1 MPKTA
6 NHHKAELSKPIS
18 ANLGSA
24 PSLPADSEDSALSL
38 RLKQY
43 LKPQDIAQ
51 VWEAYRYAYHA
62 HEGVVRKTGEPYI
75 THPVAVACVLADLHM
90 DVPTLLAALLH
101 DVVEDTDIT
110 TQDIKEKFGR
120 QVAELVDGVTKLDRI
135 EFQSASVAQAE
146 NFRKMLLAMS
156 QDVRVILVK
165 LADRLHNMQTLGAMK
180 PAKQKLIAKET
191 LDIYAPIANR
201 LGLNTIYQELE
212 DLSFQYLH
220 PMRHSAI
227 SNAVKATRGNRK
239 EVVSKTLESI
249 KHQLTGMHIA
259 AEVSGREKHLFSIY
273 KKMSGKTTAFSQIY
287 DIYGFRVV
295 VKDLSSCYVALGAL
309 HALYKPI
316 TSKFKDYIAIPK
328 ANGYQSL
335 HTTLFGPFGTPIEV
349 QIRSAEMHNIADAG
363 VAAHWLYK
371 SNDAQ
376 LTALQQKTHQW
387 LQRLLEIQSESADS
401 LDFLEHLK
409 IDLFPDE
416 VYVFTPKSKIL
427 ALPKGATAVDFAY
440 AVHSD
445 IGNSCVAVRINQ
457 DLAPLRTELHNGDHV
472 EIITGSL
479 AKPNPAWLNY
489 VVTGRARAH
498 IRHFLKSQQS
508 TESAHL
514 GERMLNQA
522 LRALHVEPGQI
533 TDAHWQKLIRD
544 YGLKKKSEIL
554 TDIGLGK
561 RQNVMVAH
569 QLLAMGEVQEESS
582 EGTIG
587 KFLGKIFGKT
597 TKPLDTI
604 TIRGSEGM
612 AVQFAQCCR
621 PIPGDPILG
630 FINKDK
636 GLVVHTHDCP
646 AIRKF
651 RLDPDKWLDVEWE
664 PDSQRL
670 YKTNLNLTVAN
681 QPGMLAKIATGIADA
696 GSNID
701 NVSVEEA
708 DGSSYAN
715 LYFTVQVR
723 NRIHLAELVR
733 SLRKIP
739 DVVRINRTKGNLAAS
754 DTKKYSQ

>member
-1 MPKTA
+1 MPKAATPY
-6 NHHKAELSKPIS
+6 KAESSKPSS
-18 ANLGSA
+18 AKLSLE
-24 PSLPADSEDSALSL
+24 SLLPADSEDSALSL

-43 LKPQDIAQ
+43 LKPQDISQ
-51 VWEAYRYAYHA
+51 VWEAYRYAYQA

-75 THPVAVACVLADLHM
+75 THPVSVACVLADLHM
-90 DVPTLLAALLH
+90 DIPTILAALLH
-101 DVVEDTDIT
+101 DVVEDTAIT
-110 TQDIKEKFGR
+110 TQDIKEKFGQ
-120 QVAELVDGVTKLDRI
+120 QVAELVDGVTKLDKI
-135 EFQSASVAQAE
+135 EFQSASEAQAE

-165 LADRLHNMQTLGAMK
+165 LADRLHNMQTLEAMK
-180 PAKQKLIAKET
+180 PEKQKLIAKET

-201 LGLNTIYQELE
+201 LGLNAIYQELE
-212 DLSFQYLH
+212 DLSFKYLY
-220 PMRHSAI
+220 PMRFSAI
-227 SNAVKATRGNRK
+227 SNAVKAARGNRK
-239 EVVSKTLESI
+239 EVVNKILESI
-249 KHQLTGMHIA
+249 KQQLAGMSIE
-259 AEVSGREKHLFSIY
+259 AEVSGREKHLYSIY
-273 KKMSGKTTAFSQIY
+273 KKMTGKGTAFSQIY

-295 VKDLSSCYVALGAL
+295 VKDLASCYITLGAL

-316 TSKFKDYIAIPK
+316 SSKFKDYIAIPK

-371 SNDAQ
+371 ASDAQ

-387 LQRLLEIQSESADS
+387 LQRLLEIQSESSDS

-416 VYVFTPKSKIL
+416 VYVFTPKGKIL

-440 AVHSD
+440 AVHSG

-457 DLAPLRTELHNGDHV
+457 ELAPLRTELHNGDHV
-472 EIITGSL
+472 EIITGAL

-498 IRHFLKSQQS
+498 IRHHLKSQKS

-522 LRALHVEPGQI
+522 LRAMHVEPSSI
-533 TDAHWQKLIRD
+533 TEAHWQKLIRD
-544 YGLKKKSEIL
+544 YGLKKKSDIL
-554 TDIGLGK
+554 SEVGLGK

-569 QLLAMGEVQEESS
+569 QLLAMTDENLEKHTQLPAKS
-582 EGTIG
+582 
-587 KFLGKIFGKT
+587 
-597 TKPLDTI
+597 LDTI
-604 TIRGSEGM
+604 TIRGTEGM

-636 GLVVHTHDCP
+636 GLVIHTHDCP
-646 AIRKF
+646 SVRKF
-651 RLDPDKWLDVEWE
+651 KLEPDKWLDVDWDPE
-664 PDSQRL
+664 SQRL
-670 YKTNLNLTVAN
+670 FKTNLNLTVAN
-681 QPGMLAKIATGIADA
+681 QPGMLAKIASGIAEA

-708 DGSSYAN
+708 DGSAYAN
-715 LYFTVQVR
+715 LYFTVQVK
-723 NRIHLAELVR
+723 NRIHLADLMR

-739 DVVRINRTKGNLAAS
+739 DVVRINRTKGNVANNSAKQS
-754 DTKKYSQ
+754 SQ

>member
-1 MPKTA
+1 MPKSATA
-6 NHHKAELSKPIS
+6 HKTASSSTHANPLAAEL
-18 ANLGSA
+18 L
-24 PSLPADSEDSALSL
+24 LPADRDDSALSL
-38 RLKQY
+38 RLKHY
-43 LKPQDIAQ
+43 LKSEDITQ
-51 VWEAYRYAYHA
+51 VWEAYRYADQA
-62 HEGVVRKTGEPYI
+62 HQGVVRKTGEPYI
-75 THPVAVACVLADLHM
+75 SHPVSVACILADMHM
-90 DVPTLLAALLH
+90 DLPTIMAALLH
-101 DVVEDTDIT
+101 DVVEDTDIST
-110 TQDIKEKFGR
+110 DDIKEKFGQ
-120 QVAELVDGVTKLDRI
+120 QVAELVDGVTKLDKI

-165 LADRLHNMQTLGAMK
+165 LADRLHNMQTLEGMRQE
-180 PAKQKLIAKET
+180 KQKLTAKET

-201 LGLNTIYQELE
+201 LGLNEIYQELE
-212 DLSFQYLH
+212 DLSFKYLH
-220 PMRHSAI
+220 PMRYNAI
-227 SNAVKATRGNRK
+227 ANAVKAARGNRK
-239 EVVSKTLESI
+239 EVVSKILESI
-249 KHQLTGMHIA
+249 KHQLAGMKIE
-259 AEVSGREKHLFSIY
+259 AEVSGREKHLYSIY
-273 KKMSGKTTAFSQIY
+273 KKMSGKTTSFSQIY

-295 VKDLSSCYVALGAL
+295 VKDLASCYSALGAL
-309 HALYKPI
+309 HGLYKPI

-349 QIRSAEMHNIADAG
+349 QIRSNEMHNIAAAG

-371 SNDAQ
+371 SSDAQ

-387 LQRLLEIQSESADS
+387 LQRLLEIQSDSADS

-416 VYVFTPKSKIL
+416 VYVFTPKGKIL
-427 ALPKGATAVDFAY
+427 ALPKGATSVDFAY

-498 IRHFLKSQQS
+498 IRHFLKSQHS

-522 LRALHVEPGQI
+522 LRAMHIEPNQV
-533 TDAHWQKLIRD
+533 TEAHWQKLIRD

-569 QLLAMGEVQEESS
+569 QLLAMGEILELPP
-582 EGTIG
+582 EGGLG
-587 KFLGKIFGKT
+587 KLLGKIFRKPS
-597 TKPLDTI
+597 KPLDTI

-612 AVQFAQCCR
+612 AVQFAPCCR

-651 RLDPDKWLDVEWE
+651 RLDPEKWLDVEWE
-664 PDSQRL
+664 PESEHL
-670 YKTNLNLTVAN
+670 YKANLNLTVAN
-681 QPGMLAKIATGIADA
+681 QPGMLAKIASGIADA

-701 NVSVEEA
+701 NVSVEEP

-715 LYFTVQVR
+715 LYFTVQVK
-723 NRIHLAELVR
+723 NRIHLAELMR
-733 SLRKIP
+733 GLRKIP
-739 DVVRINRTKGNLAAS
+739 DVVRINRSKGNPATHDGKS
-754 DTKKYSQ
+754 VS

>member
-1 MPKTA
+1 MPKPATA
-6 NHHKAELSKPIS
+6 HKTASSSTHANTLAAEL
-18 ANLGSA
+18 L
-24 PSLPADSEDSALSL
+24 LPADRDDSALSS
-38 RLKQY
+38 RLKHY
-43 LKPQDIAQ
+43 LKSEDITQ
-51 VWEAYRYAYHA
+51 VWEAYRYADQA
-62 HEGVVRKTGEPYI
+62 HQGVVRKTGEPYI
-75 THPVAVACVLADLHM
+75 SHPVSVACILADMHM
-90 DVPTLLAALLH
+90 DLPTIMAALLH
-101 DVVEDTDIT
+101 DVVEDTDIST
-110 TQDIKEKFGR
+110 DDIKEKFGQ
-120 QVAELVDGVTKLDRI
+120 QVAELVDGVTKLDKI

-165 LADRLHNMQTLGAMK
+165 LADRLHNMQTLEGMR
-180 PAKQKLIAKET
+180 PEKQKLIAKET

-201 LGLNTIYQELE
+201 LGLNEIYQELE
-212 DLSFQYLH
+212 DLSFKYLH
-220 PMRHSAI
+220 PMRYNAI
-227 SNAVKATRGNRK
+227 ANAVMAARGNRK
-239 EVVSKTLESI
+239 EVVSKILESI
-249 KHQLTGMHIA
+249 KHQLVGMKIE
-259 AEVSGREKHLFSIY
+259 AEVSGREKHLYSIY
-273 KKMSGKTTAFSQIY
+273 KKMSGKTTSFSQIY

-295 VKDLSSCYVALGAL
+295 VKDLASCYVALGAL
-309 HALYKPI
+309 HGLYKPI

-349 QIRSAEMHNIADAG
+349 QIRSAEMHNIAAAG

-387 LQRLLEIQSESADS
+387 LQRLLEIQSDSADS

-416 VYVFTPKSKIL
+416 VYVFTPKGKIL

-440 AVHSD
+440 AVHSG

-498 IRHFLKSQQS
+498 IRHYLKSQHS

-522 LRALHVEPGQI
+522 LRAMHIEPDQI
-533 TDAHWQKLIRD
+533 TESHWQKLIRD

-569 QLLAMGEVQEESS
+569 QLLAMGEMLEESP
-582 EGTIG
+582 EGGIG
-587 KFLGKIFGKT
+587 KFLGKIFRKPS
-597 TKPLDTI
+597 KPLDTI

-612 AVQFAQCCR
+612 AVQFAPCCR

-651 RLDPDKWLDVEWE
+651 RLDPEKWLDVEWE
-664 PDSQRL
+664 PDSEHL
-670 YKTNLNLTVAN
+670 YKANLNLTVAN
-681 QPGMLAKIATGIADA
+681 QPGMLAKIASGIADA

-701 NVSVEEA
+701 NVSVEEP

-715 LYFTVQVR
+715 LYFTVQVK
-723 NRIHLAELVR
+723 NRIHLAELMR
-733 SLRKIP
+733 GLRKIP
-739 DVVRINRTKGNLAAS
+739 DVVRINRSKGNPATHDGKS
-754 DTKKYSQ
+754 VS

>member
-1 MPKTA
+1 MPKSATA
-6 NHHKAELSKPIS
+6 HKTASSSTHANPLAAEL
-18 ANLGSA
+18 L
-24 PSLPADSEDSALSL
+24 LPADRDDSALSS
-38 RLKQY
+38 RLKHY
-43 LKPQDIAQ
+43 LKSEDITQ
-51 VWEAYRYAYHA
+51 VWEAYRYADQA
-62 HEGVVRKTGEPYI
+62 HQGVVRKTGEPYI
-75 THPVAVACVLADLHM
+75 SHPVSVACILADMHM
-90 DVPTLLAALLH
+90 DLPTIMAALLH
-101 DVVEDTDIT
+101 DVVEDTDIST
-110 TQDIKEKFGR
+110 DDIKEKFGQ
-120 QVAELVDGVTKLDRI
+120 QVAELVDGVTKLDKI

-165 LADRLHNMQTLGAMK
+165 LADRLHNMQTLEGMRLE
-180 PAKQKLIAKET
+180 KQKLIAKET

-201 LGLNTIYQELE
+201 LGLNEIYQELE
-212 DLSFQYLH
+212 DLSFKYLH
-220 PMRHSAI
+220 PMRYNAI
-227 SNAVKATRGNRK
+227 ANAVKAARGNRK
-239 EVVSKTLESI
+239 EVVSKILESI
-249 KHQLTGMHIA
+249 KHQLAGMKIE
-259 AEVSGREKHLFSIY
+259 AEVSGREKHLYSIY
-273 KKMSGKTTAFSQIY
+273 KKMSGKTTSFSQIY

-295 VKDLSSCYVALGAL
+295 VKDLASCYSALGAL
-309 HALYKPI
+309 HGLYKPI

-349 QIRSAEMHNIADAG
+349 QIRSNEMHNIAAAG

-371 SNDAQ
+371 SSDAQ

-387 LQRLLEIQSESADS
+387 LQRLLEIQSDSADS

-416 VYVFTPKSKIL
+416 VYVFTPKGKIL
-427 ALPKGATAVDFAY
+427 ALPKGATSVDFAY

-498 IRHFLKSQQS
+498 IRHFLKSQHS

-522 LRALHVEPGQI
+522 LRAMHIEPNQV
-533 TDAHWQKLIRD
+533 TEAHWQKLIRD

-569 QLLAMGEVQEESS
+569 QLLAMGEILDLPP
-582 EGTIG
+582 EGGLG
-587 KFLGKIFGKT
+587 KLLGKIFRKPS
-597 TKPLDTI
+597 KPLDTI

-612 AVQFAQCCR
+612 AVQFAPCCR

-651 RLDPDKWLDVEWE
+651 RLDPEKWLDVEWE
-664 PDSQRL
+664 PESEHL
-670 YKTNLNLTVAN
+670 YKANLNLTVAN
-681 QPGMLAKIATGIADA
+681 QPGMLAKIASGIADA

-701 NVSVEEA
+701 NVSVEEP

-715 LYFTVQVR
+715 LYFTVQVK
-723 NRIHLAELVR
+723 NRIHLAELMR
-733 SLRKIP
+733 GLRKIP
-739 DVVRINRTKGNLAAS
+739 DVVRINRSKGNPATHDGKS
-754 DTKKYSQ
+754 VS

>member
-1 MPKTA
+1 MRYNA
-6 NHHKAELSKPIS
+6 
-18 ANLGSA
+18 
-24 PSLPADSEDSALSL
+24 
-38 RLKQY
+38 
-43 LKPQDIAQ
+43 IA
-51 VWEAYRYAYHA
+51 
-62 HEGVVRKTGEPYI
+62 
-75 THPVAVACVLADLHM
+75 
-90 DVPTLLAALLH
+90 
-101 DVVEDTDIT
+101 
-110 TQDIKEKFGR
+110 
-120 QVAELVDGVTKLDRI
+120 
-135 EFQSASVAQAE
+135 
-146 NFRKMLLAMS
+146 
-156 QDVRVILVK
+156 
-165 LADRLHNMQTLGAMK
+165 
-180 PAKQKLIAKET
+180 
-191 LDIYAPIANR
+191 
-201 LGLNTIYQELE
+201 
-212 DLSFQYLH
+212 
-220 PMRHSAI
+220 
-227 SNAVKATRGNRK
+227 NAVKAARGNRK
-239 EVVSKTLESI
+239 EVVSKILESI
-249 KHQLTGMHIA
+249 KHQLAGMKIE
-259 AEVSGREKHLFSIY
+259 AEVSGREKHLYSIY
-273 KKMSGKTTAFSQIY
+273 KKMSGKTTSFSQIY

-295 VKDLSSCYVALGAL
+295 VKDLASCYSALGAL
-309 HALYKPI
+309 HGLYKPI

-349 QIRSAEMHNIADAG
+349 QIRSNEMHNIAAAG

-371 SNDAQ
+371 SSDAQ

-387 LQRLLEIQSESADS
+387 LQRLLEIQSDSADS

-416 VYVFTPKSKIL
+416 VYVFTPKGKIL
-427 ALPKGATAVDFAY
+427 ALPKGATSVDFAY

-498 IRHFLKSQQS
+498 IRHYLKSQHS

-522 LRALHVEPGQI
+522 LRAMHIEPDQV
-533 TDAHWQKLIRD
+533 TEAHWQKLIRD

-569 QLLAMGEVQEESS
+569 QLLAMGEMLEESP
-582 EGTIG
+582 EGGIG
-587 KFLGKIFGKT
+587 KFLGKIFRKPS
-597 TKPLDTI
+597 KPLDTI

-612 AVQFAQCCR
+612 AVQFAPCCR

-651 RLDPDKWLDVEWE
+651 RLDPEKWLDVEWE
-664 PDSQRL
+664 PDSEHL
-670 YKTNLNLTVAN
+670 YKANLNLTVAN
-681 QPGMLAKIATGIADA
+681 QPGMLAKIASGIADA

-701 NVSVEEA
+701 NVSVEEP

-715 LYFTVQVR
+715 LYFTVQVK
-723 NRIHLAELVR
+723 NRIHLAELMR
-733 SLRKIP
+733 GLRKIP
-739 DVVRINRTKGNLAAS
+739 DVVRINRSKGNPATHDGKS
-754 DTKKYSQ
+754 VS

>member
-1 MPKTA
+1 MSNPAT
-6 NHHKAELSKPIS
+6 NHAAELSKSS
-18 ANLGSA
+18 ATKLGLDKLGSEKLALA
-24 PSLPADSEDSALSL
+24 PLLPADSEDSALTL

-51 VWEAYRYAYHA
+51 VWEGYRYAFKA
-62 HEGVVRKTGEPYI
+62 HDGVVRKTGEPYI
-75 THPVAVACVLADLHM
+75 IHPVSVACILAELHM
-90 DVPTLLAALLH
+90 DIPTIMAALLH
-101 DVVEDTDIT
+101 DVVEDTPIT
-110 TQDIKEKFGR
+110 AGDIKDIFGQ
-120 QVAELVDGVTKLDRI
+120 QVAELVDGVTKLDKI
-135 EFQSASVAQAE
+135 EFQSASQAQAE

-165 LADRLHNMQTLGAMK
+165 LADRLHNMQTLEAMR
-180 PAKQKLIAKET
+180 PEKQRLIAKET

-201 LGLNTIYQELE
+201 LGLNAIYQELE
-212 DLSFQYLH
+212 DLSFKYLY
-220 PMRHSAI
+220 PMRYSAI
-227 SNAVKATRGNRK
+227 SKAVKAARGNRK
-239 EVVSKTLESI
+239 EVVSKILDSI
-249 KHQLTGMHIA
+249 KQQLLSLNIE
-259 AEVSGREKHLFSIY
+259 AEVSGREKHLYSIY

-295 VKDLSSCYVALGAL
+295 VKDLSSCYLALGAL
-309 HALYKPI
+309 HGLYKPI
-316 TSKFKDYIAIPK
+316 PSKFKDYIAIPK

-371 SNDAQ
+371 ASDAQ
-376 LTALQQKTHQW
+376 LTALQQQTHQW
-387 LQRLLEIQSESADS
+387 LQRLLEIQSESSDS

-416 VYVFTPKSKIL
+416 VYVFTPKGKIL

-445 IGNSCVAVRINQ
+445 VGNSCVAVRINQ

-472 EIITGSL
+472 EIITGAL

-508 TESAHL
+508 TESGHL
-514 GERMLNQA
+514 GERLLNKA
-522 LRALHVEPGQI
+522 LRALHVEPNQI
-533 TDAHWQKLIRD
+533 TEVHWQKLIRD
-544 YGLKKKSEIL
+544 YGVKKKSEIL

-569 QLLAMGEVQEESS
+569 QLLAMTDENLE
-582 EGTIG
+582 
-587 KFLGKIFGKT
+587 KH
-597 TKPLDTI
+597 TKLPAKSLDTI
-604 TIRGSEGM
+604 TIHGTEGM

-636 GLVVHTHDCP
+636 GLVIHTHDCP
-646 AIRKF
+646 SVSKF
-651 RLDPDKWLDVEWE
+651 KLDPDKWLDVEWE
-664 PDSQRL
+664 PDSDKL
-670 YKTNLNLTVAN
+670 FKTNLNLTVAN
-681 QPGMLAKIATGIADA
+681 QPGMLAKIASGIADA

-708 DGSSYAN
+708 DGSAYAN
-715 LYFTVQVR
+715 LYFTVQVK
-723 NRIHLAELVR
+723 NRIHLADLMR
-733 SLRKIP
+733 GLRKIP
-739 DVVRINRTKGNLAAS
+739 DVVRINRSKGNIAS
-754 DTKKYSQ
+754 VAKKPAQ

>member
-1 MPKTA
+1 MPKSATA
-6 NHHKAELSKPIS
+6 HKTASSSTHANPLAAEL
-18 ANLGSA
+18 L
-24 PSLPADSEDSALSL
+24 LPADRDDSALSL
-38 RLKQY
+38 RLKHY
-43 LKPQDIAQ
+43 LKSEDITQ
-51 VWEAYRYAYHA
+51 VWEAYRYADQA
-62 HEGVVRKTGEPYI
+62 HQGVVRKTGEPYI
-75 THPVAVACVLADLHM
+75 SHPVSVACILADMHM
-90 DVPTLLAALLH
+90 DLPTIMAALLH
-101 DVVEDTDIT
+101 DVVEDTDIST
-110 TQDIKEKFGR
+110 DDIKEKFGQ
-120 QVAELVDGVTKLDRI
+120 QVAELVDGVTKLDKI

-165 LADRLHNMQTLGAMK
+165 LADRLHNMQTLEGMRQE
-180 PAKQKLIAKET
+180 KQKLIAKET

-201 LGLNTIYQELE
+201 LGLNEIYQELE
-212 DLSFQYLH
+212 DLSFKYLH
-220 PMRHSAI
+220 PMRYNAI
-227 SNAVKATRGNRK
+227 ANAVKAARGNRK
-239 EVVSKTLESI
+239 EVVSKILESI
-249 KHQLTGMHIA
+249 KHQLAGMKIE
-259 AEVSGREKHLFSIY
+259 AEVSGREKHLYSIY
-273 KKMSGKTTAFSQIY
+273 KKMSGKTTSFSQIY

-295 VKDLSSCYVALGAL
+295 VKDLASCYSALGAL
-309 HALYKPI
+309 HGLYKPI

-349 QIRSAEMHNIADAG
+349 QIRSNEMHNIAAAG

-371 SNDAQ
+371 SSDAQ

-387 LQRLLEIQSESADS
+387 LQRLLEIQSDSADS

-416 VYVFTPKSKIL
+416 VYVFTPKGKIL
-427 ALPKGATAVDFAY
+427 ALPKGATSVDFAY

-498 IRHFLKSQQS
+498 IRHYLKSQHS

-522 LRALHVEPGQI
+522 LRAMHIEPNQV
-533 TDAHWQKLIRD
+533 TEAHWQKLIRD

-569 QLLAMGEVQEESS
+569 QLLAMGEMLEESP
-582 EGTIG
+582 EGGIG
-587 KFLGKIFGKT
+587 KFLGKIFRKPS
-597 TKPLDTI
+597 KPLDTI

-612 AVQFAQCCR
+612 AVQFAPCCR

-651 RLDPDKWLDVEWE
+651 RLDPEKWLDVEWE
-664 PDSQRL
+664 PESEHL
-670 YKTNLNLTVAN
+670 YKANLNLTVAN
-681 QPGMLAKIATGIADA
+681 QPGMLAKIASGIADA

-701 NVSVEEA
+701 NVSVEEP

-715 LYFTVQVR
+715 LYFTVQVK
-723 NRIHLAELVR
+723 NRIHLAELMR
-733 SLRKIP
+733 GLRKIP
-739 DVVRINRTKGNLAAS
+739 DVVRINRSKGNPATHDGKS
-754 DTKKYSQ
+754 VS